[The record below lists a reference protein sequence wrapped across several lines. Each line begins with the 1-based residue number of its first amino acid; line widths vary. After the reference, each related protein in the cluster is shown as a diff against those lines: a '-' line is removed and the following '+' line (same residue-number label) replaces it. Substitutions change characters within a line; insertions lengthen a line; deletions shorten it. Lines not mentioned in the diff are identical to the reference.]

1 MKIREIVTENIFTC
15 DYRLVMDAVA
25 SLYQEHYDVDIWS
38 NAEAHDAAAQ
48 VLMKEHPSVEE
59 LEFIIDTQEL
69 PERFQ
74 ELNFPLN
81 DDILGITT
89 SDSDVTEA
97 APPVANA
104 PAPAA
109 KEPIV
114 QATDDMEQRML
125 DRMGKRF
132 GLPPG
137 SSADEVQA
145 AQQAHLDKNDPAAA
159 AQYKQNM
166 ANIDAGNTAANKP
179 VKLAPKPGQPGGAPD
194 ADAEGGQA
202 AAKAGQS
209 PIAIMLAQPTIG
221 KNQAML
227 DVIAPTVG
235 LPVGSSAAEI
245 LAADDARN
253 AKAKNKYAAA
263 PAAPATESMGRAT
276 DSKGRTQQEWLRL
289 VRAKFPDAKIQQAK
303 MIDGP
308 IRAVLANGKTLGW
321 SKAES
326 MVDEEPASRELCQS
340 GKPNNALGA
349 SNLASCKSQG
359 YRGRHGDKSHKIGS
373 ERVKVKGKRIKGKKY
388 GGPLP
393 DWS

>member
-48 VLMKEHPSVEE
+48 VLMKEHPSSEE

-89 SDSDVTEA
+89 QDTGFTEA
-97 APPVANA
+97 
-104 PAPAA
+104 
-109 KEPIV
+109 V
-114 QATDDMEQRML
+114 QGPEGAEQRML

-137 SSADEVQA
+137 SSQEQVQA
-145 AQQAHLDKNDPAAA
+145 AQQAHLDKNDPDAA

-166 ANIDAGNTAANKP
+166 SNIDAGGAQADNAP
-179 VKLAPKPGQPGGAPD
+179 VKLAPKAAPAAAPNPD
-194 ADAEGGQA
+194 AAGGQA
-202 AAKAGQS
+202 AAKANKS

-221 KNQAML
+221 KNQALL
-227 DVIAPTVG
+227 DVIATTVG
-235 LPVGSSAAEI
+235 LPAGSSAAEI

-253 AKAKNKYAAA
+253 AKAGGKYAPATP
-263 PAAPATESMGRAT
+263 PAAPATESMGGAT
-276 DSKGRTQQEWLRL
+276 DSKGRTQREWLRL
-289 VRAKFPDAKIQQAK
+289 VKAKFPDAKIQQAK

-308 IRAVLANGKTLGW
+308 IRAILANGKTLNW
-321 SKAES
+321 SKAET
-326 MVDEEPASRELCQS
+326 MVDEEPASRALCTS
-340 GKPNNALGA
+340 GKPDSALGA
-349 SNLASCKSQG
+349 SQLASCKSQG
-359 YRGRHGDKSHKIGS
+359 YRSRDGGKTHKVGADRIGV
-373 ERVKVKGKRIKGKKY
+373 RGKKIKGKKY

>member
-48 VLMKEHPSVEE
+48 VLMKEHPSAEE

-97 APPVANA
+97 ASGPEGA
-104 PAPAA
+104 
-109 KEPIV
+109 
-114 QATDDMEQRML
+114 EQRML
-125 DRMGKRF
+125 DRMGARF

-137 SSADEVQA
+137 STADQVQA
-145 AQQAHLDKNDPAAA
+145 AQQAHLDKNDPKAA

-166 ANIDAGNTAANKP
+166 TNIDAGNTAANKP
-179 VKLAPKPGQPGGAPD
+179 IQLAPKPGQPGGAPNP
-194 ADAEGGQA
+194 DAEGGQA
-202 AAKAGQS
+202 AAKAGKS
-209 PIAIMLAQPTIG
+209 PTAIMLAQPTIG

-227 DVIAPTVG
+227 DIIAPTVG

-253 AKAKNKYAAA
+253 AKAKNKYAPVA

-276 DSKGRTQQEWLRL
+276 DSKGRTQEQWLRL
-289 VRAKFPDAKIQQAK
+289 VKAKFPDAKIQQAK

-326 MVDEEPASRELCQS
+326 MVDEEPASRALCTS
-340 GKPNNALGA
+340 GKPDSALGA
-349 SNLASCKSQG
+349 SQLSSCKSQG
-359 YRGRHGDKSHKIGS
+359 YRSRDGGKTHKVGADRIGV
-373 ERVKVKGKRIKGKKY
+373 RGKKIKGKKY